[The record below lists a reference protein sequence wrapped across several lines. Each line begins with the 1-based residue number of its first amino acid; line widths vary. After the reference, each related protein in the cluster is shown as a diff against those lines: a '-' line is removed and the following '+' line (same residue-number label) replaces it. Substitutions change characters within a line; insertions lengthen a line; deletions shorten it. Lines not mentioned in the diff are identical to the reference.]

1 MREDAGDDDE
11 LLIVDENGETQLSG
25 YVGPDFENN
34 LRVPLLEILKYPY
47 LLLHE
52 KVSMYLTVYSWK
64 GIVLFLPNQPQVTNS
79 S

>member
-1 MREDAGDDDE
+1 MKDEVEEDDE
-11 LLIVDENGETQLSG
+11 LFIVDENGETQLSG

-52 KVSMYLTVYSWK
+52 KVSMYLIVYRWE
-64 GIVLFLPNQPQVTNS
+64 GHDIVSAEEGENNT
-79 S
+79 